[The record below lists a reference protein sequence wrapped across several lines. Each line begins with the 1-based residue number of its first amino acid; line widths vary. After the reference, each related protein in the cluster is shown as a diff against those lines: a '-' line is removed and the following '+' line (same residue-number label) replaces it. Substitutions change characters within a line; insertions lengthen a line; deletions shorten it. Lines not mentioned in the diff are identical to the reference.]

1 MDISKLTPLL
11 KNKIQFNVAE
21 TLKLI
26 SYDKAVFWS
35 WGCSSRINIAN
46 KGLLLNVSGR
56 YHKGLVLITLAGNDT
71 YTVYML
77 SMRKEVI
84 NTYENIYCDQLT
96 ELIDNRIETIKD
108 YK

>member
-1 MDISKLTPLL
+1 MDISKISPLL
-11 KNKIQFNVAE
+11 KNKIEFNVAE

-26 SYDKAVFWS
+26 SYDKDIFWS
-35 WGCSSRINIAN
+35 WGVSSRINIAN
-46 KGLLLNVSGR
+46 KALLLNVSGR